1 MPYENLAV
9 DRDGQIGIITLGR
22 PEKLNA
28 INRELHLE
36 MMEACRELRDDDG
49 VRVVIFTGKGRG
61 FCSGRTLPASARRM
75 SIPTG
80 RSGWMNTTGWV
91 GRP

>member
-1 MPYENLAV
+1 MPYENLAI

-36 MMEACRELRDDDG
+36 MMEAWSFG
-49 VRVVIFTGKGRG
+49 TMTASVWSSSQGKDAG
-61 FCSGRTLPASARRM
+61 SAPAQTLPAGARAM
-75 SIPTG
+75 NIPAE
-80 RSGWMNTTGWV
+80 RNGWMNTTGWD